1 MKSDNNNNLALNT
14 ESIQN
19 VVNQFTSIQTSNL
32 EKNLNMNSIISLNTA
47 NIQNSVNYK
56 LNPRSQGAYGSLFEF
71 LDKIDIMNTENQIIM
86 QNVIDM
92 KKRLDADNKI
102 ENIFP
107 VVNTKKIINLFDG
120 RFQKFIDNRVRY
132 HLLAMSNKLIR
143 LFWWKKVNFIF

>member
-1 MKSDNNNNLALNT
+1 MIKSDNTNNLAFNT

-19 VVNQFTSIQTSNL
+19 VVNQLTSTQAPNL
-32 EKNLNMNSIISLNTA
+32 EKNLNINSIISLNTA

-71 LDKIDIMNTENQIIM
+71 LDKIDIMNTENQKIM

-92 KKRLDADNKI
+92 KKRLDANNKI

-107 VVNTKKIINLFDG
+107 V
-120 RFQKFIDNRVRY
+120 ID
-132 HLLAMSNKLIR
+132 I
-143 LFWWKKVNFIF
+143 